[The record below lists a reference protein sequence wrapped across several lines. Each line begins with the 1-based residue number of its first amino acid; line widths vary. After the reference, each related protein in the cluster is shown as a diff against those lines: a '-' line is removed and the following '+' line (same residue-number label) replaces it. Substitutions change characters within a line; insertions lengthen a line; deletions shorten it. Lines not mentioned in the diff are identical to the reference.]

1 MGQVSSYWSKGAAR
15 AWRQS
20 LELVLLERWKRTTVF
35 LIVLLIPAIA
45 VWLLIGDYAATT
57 IRVLASIG
65 ASFIAIVVMF
75 LWRFIELQA
84 TINAEEEALRKE
96 LDDQKET
103 AERRRQ
109 KQDRLG
115 EFLAPCQTC

>member
-1 MGQVSSYWSKGAAR
+1 MGHFSSYWSKVAAR

-35 LIVLLIPAIA
+35 IIVLLIPAIA
-45 VWLLIGDYAATT
+45 VWLLIGDYSATT

-65 ASFIAIVVMF
+65 ARFIAIVVMF
-75 LWRFIELQA
+75 LWSFIELQA

>member
-1 MGQVSSYWSKGAAR
+1 MIRGKLRKKEGNWTR
-15 AWRQS
+15 AS
-20 LELVLLERWKRTTVF
+20 ILKD
-35 LIVLLIPAIA
+35 IPAIA

-75 LWRFIELQA
+75 LWSLIELQA
-84 TINAEEEALRKE
+84 TINAEEEALRKKLE
-96 LDDQKET
+96 DQKET

-115 EFLAPCQTC
+115 EFLAPCQTCYL